1 MIDKRESSWSKQEK
15 DDHLPGSMKKKK
27 PMKYIINKSC
37 YKKCFHVSILRI
49 KVLGVYFMV
58 CRMIVIKSCN
68 ITFLLVG
75 FVYRNE
81 KS

>member
-1 MIDKRESSWSKQEK
+1 MVETRKRRPFARLNEK
-15 DDHLPGSMKKKK
+15 KTMN
-27 PMKYIINKSC
+27 YINKSC

-49 KVLGVYFMV
+49 KALGVYFMV